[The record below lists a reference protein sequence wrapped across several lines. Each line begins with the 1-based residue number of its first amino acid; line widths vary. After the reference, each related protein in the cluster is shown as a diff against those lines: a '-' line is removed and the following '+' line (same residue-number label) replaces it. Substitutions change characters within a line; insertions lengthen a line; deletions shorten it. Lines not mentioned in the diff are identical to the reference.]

1 MEIAISIAALIVGC
15 IIGWLAQKS
24 RQQALITKNEML
36 TKQADETKD
45 EAQRQLAAV
54 KEEAER
60 RLESAKAEAQ
70 QNMNNAKA
78 EAQQQL
84 DIAKREASERLEAT
98 KAEAQQQLEATKKE
112 ASEQLAKT
120 KAEAQQQLEA
130 TKKEASEQLAKTK
143 AEAQQQLET
152 LKKEASEQLART
164 KAEAQQQ
171 LEATKKEASEQL
183 ARTKAEAQQQLEAVK
198 KEASEQLEATK
209 KEASDLLAKTKAEA
223 EAQQQKALAEKDAA
237 WNDIMKGQE
246 QRFNETM
253 ARMSE
258 QMKNATADMLKDR
271 QKEFADSSNQQ
282 LGQIVNPLRE
292 TIDKMKQTMAD
303 TTLKQTEMSSVLK
316 DNIERSMQQAMAAKK
331 SAEELAN
338 ALKHGSK
345 VQGDWGEA
353 VLDELLTSQGLVRG
367 IHYDTQAV
375 IRDAQGNT
383 VHTDDGATLRPDVI
397 LHLDQRREV
406 IIDSKVSLTAFLDYA
421 NADNEADRQRFLKTH
436 IDSLQK
442 HVKELSTKD
451 YSAYVQPPKVRMDYV
466 IMFVPH
472 TGALWTALNA
482 QPDLWRKAMEQNVFI
497 ADEQTLFA
505 ALRIISLTWT
515 QIRQAEN
522 HEQVYRLANEMLDR
536 VGQFMKK
543 YTAIGKALKTATTAY
558 DDAERKLQ
566 PSGQSI
572 LQTCAKLQK
581 LGAKQS
587 DKNPLPQLIDIDEVA
602 ALTPPA
608 EDKDDN

>member
-1 MEIAISIAALIVGC
+1 MEIAISIAALIVGY

-24 RQQALITKNEML
+24 RQQALITQNEML
-36 TKQADETKD
+36 AKQADETKN

-84 DIAKREASERLEAT
+84 DIAKREANERLDAT
-98 KAEAQQQLEATKKE
+98 KAEAQQQLETLKKE
-112 ASEQLAKT
+112 ASK
-120 KAEAQQQLEA
+120 QLEA

-152 LKKEASEQLART
+152 
-164 KAEAQQQ
+164 
-171 LEATKKEASEQL
+171 
-183 ARTKAEAQQQLEAVK
+183 
-198 KEASEQLEATK
+198 TK

-602 ALTPPA
+602 ALAPPA
-608 EDKDDN
+608 EDQDNN

>member
-112 ASEQLAKT
+112 ASEQLAK
-120 KAEAQQQLEA
+120 A
-130 TKKEASEQLAKTK
+130 K

-152 LKKEASEQLART
+152 L
-164 KAEAQQQ
+164 
-171 LEATKKEASEQL
+171 
-183 ARTKAEAQQQLEAVK
+183 K

-406 IIDSKVSLTAFLDYA
+406 IIDSKVSLTAFLDFA

-602 ALTPPA
+602 ALAPPA
-608 EDKDDN
+608 DDQDDN

>member
-15 IIGWLAQKS
+15 IIGWFAQKS

-60 RLESAKAEAQ
+60 RLESTKAEAQ

-112 ASEQLAKT
+112 ASEQL
-120 KAEAQQQLEA
+120 EA

-152 LKKEASEQLART
+152 L
-164 KAEAQQQ
+164 
-171 LEATKKEASEQL
+171 
-183 ARTKAEAQQQLEAVK
+183 K

-602 ALTPPA
+602 ALAPPA
-608 EDKDDN
+608 DDQDDN

>member
-112 ASEQLAKT
+112 ASEQL
-120 KAEAQQQLEA
+120 
-130 TKKEASEQLAKTK
+130 
-143 AEAQQQLET
+143 
-152 LKKEASEQLART
+152 
-164 KAEAQQQ
+164 
-171 LEATKKEASEQL
+171 EATKKEASEQL

-198 KEASEQLEATK
+198 KEASEQIEALK

-602 ALTPPA
+602 ALAPPA
-608 EDKDDN
+608 DDQDDN

>member
-1 MEIAISIAALIVGC
+1 MEIAINIVALIVGC

-54 KEEAER
+54 KEEAEH
-60 RLESAKAEAQ
+60 RLECAKAEAQ
-70 QNMNNAKA
+70 QNMNNTKA

-98 KAEAQQQLEATKKE
+98 KAEAQQQLETTKKE
-112 ASEQLAKT
+112 ASEQLAK
-120 KAEAQQQLEA
+120 
-130 TKKEASEQLAKTK
+130 
-143 AEAQQQLET
+143 
-152 LKKEASEQLART
+152 
-164 KAEAQQQ
+164 
-171 LEATKKEASEQL
+171 
-183 ARTKAEAQQQLEAVK
+183 TKAEAQQQLEAVK

-316 DNIERSMQQAMAAKK
+316 DNIERSMQQTMAAKK

-543 YTAIGKALKTATTAY
+543 YTAIGKALKSATTAY

-602 ALTPPA
+602 ALAPPA
-608 EDKDDN
+608 EDQDDN

>member
-98 KAEAQQQLEATKKE
+98 KAEAQQQLEVTKKE
-112 ASEQLAKT
+112 ASEQLAK
-120 KAEAQQQLEA
+120 
-130 TKKEASEQLAKTK
+130 
-143 AEAQQQLET
+143 
-152 LKKEASEQLART
+152 
-164 KAEAQQQ
+164 
-171 LEATKKEASEQL
+171 
-183 ARTKAEAQQQLEAVK
+183 TKAEAQQQLEAVK

-442 HVKELSTKD
+442 HVKDLSTKD

-466 IMFVPH
+466 IMFVPN

-602 ALTPPA
+602 ALAPPA
-608 EDKDDN
+608 DDKDDN

>member
-36 TKQADETKD
+36 TKQANETKD

-78 EAQQQL
+78 EAQQRL

-130 TKKEASEQLAKTK
+130 L
-143 AEAQQQLET
+143 
-152 LKKEASEQLART
+152 
-164 KAEAQQQ
+164 
-171 LEATKKEASEQL
+171 
-183 ARTKAEAQQQLEAVK
+183 K

-209 KEASDLLAKTKAEA
+209 KEAGDLLAKTKAEA

-602 ALTPPA
+602 ALAPPA
-608 EDKDDN
+608 DDQDDN

>member
-36 TKQADETKD
+36 TKQADDTKD

-60 RLESAKAEAQ
+60 RLESAKTEAQ

-78 EAQQQL
+78 EAQQRL

-98 KAEAQQQLEATKKE
+98 KAEAQQQLEVTKKE
-112 ASEQLAKT
+112 ASEQLAK
-120 KAEAQQQLEA
+120 
-130 TKKEASEQLAKTK
+130 
-143 AEAQQQLET
+143 
-152 LKKEASEQLART
+152 
-164 KAEAQQQ
+164 
-171 LEATKKEASEQL
+171 
-183 ARTKAEAQQQLEAVK
+183 TKAEAQQQLEAVK

-209 KEASDLLAKTKAEA
+209 KEASEQLAKTKAEAQQQLEAVKKEASDLLAKTKAEA
-223 EAQQQKALAEKDAA
+223 EAQQQKGLAEKDAA

-515 QIRQAEN
+515 QIHQAEN

-602 ALTPPA
+602 ALVQPA
-608 EDKDDN
+608 DDQDDN

>member
-36 TKQADETKD
+36 TKQADEIKD

-84 DIAKREASERLEAT
+84 DIAKKEASERLET
-98 KAEAQQQLEATKKE
+98 
-112 ASEQLAKT
+112 T

-152 LKKEASEQLART
+152 L
-164 KAEAQQQ
+164 
-171 LEATKKEASEQL
+171 
-183 ARTKAEAQQQLEAVK
+183 K

-353 VLDELLTSQGLVRG
+353 VLDELLSSQGLVRG

-608 EDKDDN
+608 DDQDDN

>member
-112 ASEQLAKT
+112 ASEQLAK
-120 KAEAQQQLEA
+120 
-130 TKKEASEQLAKTK
+130 
-143 AEAQQQLET
+143 
-152 LKKEASEQLART
+152 
-164 KAEAQQQ
+164 
-171 LEATKKEASEQL
+171 
-183 ARTKAEAQQQLEAVK
+183 TKAEAQQQLEAVK

-543 YTAIGKALKTATTAY
+543 FTAIDRALKSATAAY
-558 DDAERKLQ
+558 DDANRKLQ

-587 DKNPLPQLIDIDEVA
+587 DKNPLPQLIDIDDIAVIA
-602 ALTPPA
+602 PPA
-608 EDKDDN
+608 EDNEEGKI

>member
-120 KAEAQQQLEA
+120 KAEAQQQLE
-130 TKKEASEQLAKTK
+130 
-143 AEAQQQLET
+143 T
-152 LKKEASEQLART
+152 LKKEASEQLD
-164 KAEAQQQ
+164 
-171 LEATKKEASEQL
+171 ATKKEAG
-183 ARTKAEAQQQLEAVK
+183 
-198 KEASEQLEATK
+198 
-209 KEASDLLAKTKAEA
+209 DLLAKTKAEA

-543 YTAIGKALKTATTAY
+543 YTAIGKALKSATTAY

-602 ALTPPA
+602 ALVQPA
-608 EDKDDN
+608 DDQDDN

>member
-24 RQQALITKNEML
+24 RQQALITQNEML
-36 TKQADETKD
+36 AKQADEIKN
-45 EAQRQLAAV
+45 EAQRQLATV

-84 DIAKREASERLEAT
+84 DITKREANERLDAT
-98 KAEAQQQLEATKKE
+98 KAEAQQQLETLKKE
-112 ASEQLAKT
+112 ASK
-120 KAEAQQQLEA
+120 QLEA

-152 LKKEASEQLART
+152 
-164 KAEAQQQ
+164 
-171 LEATKKEASEQL
+171 
-183 ARTKAEAQQQLEAVK
+183 
-198 KEASEQLEATK
+198 TK

-253 ARMSE
+253 TRMSE

-316 DNIERSMQQAMAAKK
+316 DNIERSMQQALAAKK
-331 SAEELAN
+331 SAEKLAN

-602 ALTPPA
+602 TLAPPA
-608 EDKDDN
+608 DDQDNN